1 MDLVVTTPGVS
12 TATLRP
18 TLESESRD
26 GLLVIDRAT
35 RCGSTAVDPTGASR
49 LRLAVSPCAVS
60 LHAADRFRKR
70 LAGGQSLS
78 KRRSVDGVIVCQ
90 SRSDLPSDDRLE
102 RRFDCPVSVHTP
114 TGEQGRRPRYS
125 DR

>member
-12 TATLRP
+12 TTTLRP
-18 TLESESRD
+18 ALESESRE

-49 LRLAVSPCAVS
+49 LRLAVNPCAVS

-70 LAGGQSLS
+70 LASGQSIAGSLS
-78 KRRSVDGVIVCQ
+78 IDGVIVCQ
-90 SRSDLPSDDRLE
+90 GQSNSPPEDRLAG
-102 RRFDCPVSVHTP
+102 RFDCPVSVHTP
-114 TGEQGRRPRYS
+114 NGEHSRRPRYS
-125 DR
+125 KR